1 MIAGFHTEPK
11 ATTTTAPDSRNVV
24 ATKMVNE
31 VKVEAVVCIG
41 WPGHRPYFLREVYA
55 DGTAAVVG
63 GRRWSTSKAA
73 AEANAKRLLRA
84 HR

>member
-1 MIAGFHTEPK
+1 M
-11 ATTTTAPDSRNVV
+11 SNVV

-41 WPGHRPYFLREVYA
+41 WSGHRPYFLREVYA
-55 DGTAAVVG
+55 DGTSEIVG
-63 GRRWSTSKAA
+63 GRRWSTTKAA
-73 AEANAKRLLRA
+73 AEANAKFLLRG